1 MKGFLGRITGF
12 MNDVKGELKKIS
24 YPTRPETIGSTLV
37 VLVLVVLIGIY
48 LSGVDLILT
57 KFIQKTIN

>member
-1 MKGFLGRITGF
+1 